1 MLVWNHIKYIEYCT
15 LISDYEPMNYS
26 KASVS
31 AFFGTK
37 TNPALTKNAL
47 IEAYVI
53 KGWDQKFPK
62 TALF

>member
-1 MLVWNHIKYIEYCT
+1 MHLEIGLLLKEI
-15 LISDYEPMNYS
+15 YS

-37 TNPALTKNAL
+37 KNPALTKNAL